1 MTTNFFDE
9 KAREWDQ
16 RPRGLEMAS
25 VFADR
30 IRQRVPLS
38 ATMEL
43 LEFGC
48 GTGLVSLQLS
58 PSVRRIHLVD
68 TSPGMLE
75 VLEEKITDRGIV
87 NMELHCGDILDLP
100 LSEEQFDLIYSL
112 MALHHVPAVKPLLER
127 FRRLLK
133 VGGRLCIGDLE
144 PEDGLFHD
152 AGIEVHH
159 GFAIPELSRLVEESG
174 FAVTAADRMY
184 LLRKTDR
191 NGQLRDYP
199 LFFLTA
205 QKTEPLSQPL
215 QRRIPA

>member
-1 MTTNFFDE
+1 MTANFFDE

-25 VFADR
+25 IFADR
-30 IRQRVPLS
+30 IRQQVPLS
-38 ATMEL
+38 TTMDL

-48 GTGLVSLQLS
+48 GTGQVSLLLS

-75 VLEEKITDRGIV
+75 VLQEKIRDRGIT
-87 NMELHCGDILDLP
+87 NMELHCGDIPDLP
-100 LSEEQFDLIYSL
+100 LSEGQFDLIYSL
-112 MALHHVPAVKPLLER
+112 MALHHVPAVKPLLEH

-133 VGGRLCIGDLE
+133 TGGRLCIGDLE

-152 AGIEVHH
+152 AGIPVHP
-159 GFAIPELSRLVEESG
+159 GFSVPALSRLVEESG
-174 FAVTAADRMY
+174 FAVTAAHRMY

-199 LFFLTA
+199 LFFLA
-205 QKTEPLSQPL
+205 AEK
-215 QRRIPA
+215 I